1 MLNLIWNFFRTA
13 PDAVPM
19 TDGEA
24 IKKKFNAMRWRVFA
38 PSRSVTLFTT
48 SSARVIRS
56 LKAASGLGYRYA
68 DGNRD
73 HRLGILRNLR
83 SWEIY
88 QQFPGGPHE

>member
-38 PSRSVTLFTT
+38 PSRSVTLLLHHPPELF
-48 SSARVIRS
+48 
-56 LKAASGLGYRYA
+56 G
-68 DGNRD
+68 
-73 HRLGILRNLR
+73 H
-83 SWEIY
+83 
-88 QQFPGGPHE
+88 